1 MCRKSR
7 FNLFIV
13 IIMCSLEGCLTPVKV
28 AMVEKVYLDPKI
40 SVERGCPTGYT
51 VALRDVEC
59 SKAIGNYVTHL
70 KNANILYADE
80 REQWAEH
87 PSEVVFRVIYR
98 TLKNTNRFA
107 DVADAVEIKNPDLI
121 VFAKLKKFFI
131 IEVSDKKE
139 VVFSLE
145 FTLRDVRSGR
155 LIVEEEFEISEPII
169 KSSSNY
175 VETMNQVL
183 YKFSNKLSEL
193 INDLNL

>member
-1 MCRKSR
+1 MCRISG
-7 FNLFIV
+7 FNLFIALIV
-13 IIMCSLEGCLTPVKV
+13 FSLEGCLTPVKV
-28 AMVEKVYLDPKI
+28 DVVQKVYLDPQI
-40 SVERGCPTGYT
+40 YVEKGVTTGYT

-70 KNANILYADE
+70 KNRDILYADE

-107 DVADAVEIKNPDLI
+107 DVADAIEIKNPDFI

-131 IEVSDKKE
+131 VETPDKKE

-145 FTLRDVRSGR
+145 FTFREVRSGR
-155 LIVEEEFEISEPII
+155 LIVEEEFEMSEPII
-169 KSSSNY
+169 KSSTNY
-175 VETMNQVL
+175 VEAMNQVL